1 MVKKIPKN
9 PEEIDKILEE
19 EYDYTD
25 EDMVFVKLT
34 DADRQ
39 AELIQAMRDRIL
51 KGDYIKG
58 S

>member
-1 MVKKIPKN
+1 MPKD

>member
-39 AELIQAMRDRIL
+39 LELIQAMRDRIL
-51 KGDYIKG
+51 RGDYKKG